1 MSVTIYVC
9 RDGQDI
15 GSWSEPEFRE
25 LIVRGELL
33 PTDYYYCQG
42 MADWKLIRDYRLTA
56 KTTLIKIAP
65 PPSRP
70 AVTTALPPK
79 TSDQGPKKKFWRF
92 LFRS

>member
-1 MSVTIYVC
+1 MTIYVC

-15 GSWSEPEFRE
+15 GSWLEPEFRE
-25 LIVRGELL
+25 LILQGELL

-42 MADWKLIRDYRLTA
+42 MADWKLVSEYRLTA
-56 KTTLIKIAP
+56 KTTVIKIAP

-70 AVTTALPPK
+70 IVTTPPPQK
-79 TSDQGPKKKFWRF
+79 TTDRVTKKSFWRS